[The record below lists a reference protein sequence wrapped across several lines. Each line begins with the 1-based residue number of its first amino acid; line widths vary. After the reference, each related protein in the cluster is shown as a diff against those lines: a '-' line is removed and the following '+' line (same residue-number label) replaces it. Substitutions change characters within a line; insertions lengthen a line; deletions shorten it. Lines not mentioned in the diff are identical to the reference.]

1 MPPYMAYIGMAP
13 PVNPAVAVRESATMA
28 SETIFA
34 RGRAWYGW
42 LAAWGAAALLC
53 GLVSGAMAQ
62 DSRLAQK
69 APEAAE
75 MLAAAQ
81 RQGHVRVIVQ
91 FQLPANPGNIDA
103 MKAQVAAMQDAII
116 SSHLGARVPFERGL
130 TKFEIT
136 PAFAA
141 SVTAAELE
149 ALAADPRVQTINLDR
164 AVPPAA
170 APGAPAPGAGG
181 R

>member
-1 MPPYMAYIGMAP
+1 MG
-13 PVNPAVAVRESATMA
+13 RETV
-28 SETIFA
+28 FR

-42 LAAWGAAALLC
+42 LAARGAAAVLW
-53 GLVSGAMAQ
+53 GLASCAMAETSQ
-62 DSRLAQK
+62 LAQK
-69 APEAAE
+69 APDAAD
-75 MLAAAQ
+75 MLATAQ
-81 RQGHVRVIVQ
+81 RQGSVRVIVQ
-91 FQLPANPGNIDA
+91 FRLPPNPGNIDGV
-103 MKAQVAAMQDAII
+103 KAQVAALQDAII
-116 SSHLGARVPFERGL
+116 AGHLGASPGFERGL

-141 SVTAAELE
+141 NVTAPELE

-170 APGAPAPGAGG
+170 APAGPGQGG

>member
-1 MPPYMAYIGMAP
+1 MG
-13 PVNPAVAVRESATMA
+13 RETV
-28 SETIFA
+28 FR

-42 LAAWGAAALLC
+42 LAARGAAAVLW
-53 GLVSGAMAQ
+53 GLASCAMAETSQ
-62 DSRLAQK
+62 LAQK
-69 APEAAE
+69 APDAAD
-75 MLAAAQ
+75 MLATAQ
-81 RQGHVRVIVQ
+81 RQGSVRVIVQ
-91 FQLPANPGNIDA
+91 FRLPQPPNPGHIDA
-103 MKAQVAAMQDAII
+103 IKAQVAALQDAVIAA
-116 SSHLGARVPFERGL
+116 HLGASPGFERGL

-141 SVTAAELE
+141 NVTAPELE

-170 APGAPAPGAGG
+170 PAGPGQGG

>member
-1 MPPYMAYIGMAP
+1 MG
-13 PVNPAVAVRESATMA
+13 R
-28 SETIFA
+28 ETIFA
-34 RGRAWYGW
+34 LGRAWYGW
-42 LAAWGAAALLC
+42 LAAWGAAAFVC
-53 GLVSGAMAQ
+53 GLALGAMAQ
-62 DSRLAQK
+62 QSQLAQK

-75 MLAAAQ
+75 MLATAQ

-91 FQLPANPGNIDA
+91 FQPSPNPGNIDA
-103 MKAQVAAMQDAII
+103 MKAQVAGMQDAII
-116 SSHLGARVPFERGL
+116 ASHLAANPGFDRHI

-141 SVTAAELE
+141 DVTAAELE
-149 ALAADPRVQTINLDR
+149 ALAADPRVKTINLDR

-170 APGAPAPGAGG
+170 APAAPPAGG

>member
-1 MPPYMAYIGMAP
+1 MGGENI
-13 PVNPAVAVRESATMA
+13 
-28 SETIFA
+28 
-34 RGRAWYGW
+34 RGSGRPWYGW

-53 GLVSGAMAQ
+53 GLAPGAMAQ
-62 DSRLAQK
+62 DPRLAQK

-75 MLAAAQ
+75 MLATAQ

-91 FQLPANPGNIDA
+91 FQPPPNPGNIDA
-103 MKAQVAAMQDAII
+103 MKAQVAATQDAII
-116 SSHLGARVPFERGL
+116 ASHLGANAGFDRHI
-130 TKFEIT
+130 TKFDIT

-141 SVTAAELE
+141 EVTAAELQ
-149 ALAADPRVQTINLDR
+149 ALAADPRVQVINLDR

-170 APGAPAPGAGG
+170 PGAGG

>member
-1 MPPYMAYIGMAP
+1 MGGENI
-13 PVNPAVAVRESATMA
+13 
-28 SETIFA
+28 
-34 RGRAWYGW
+34 RGSGRPWYGW
-42 LAAWGAAALLC
+42 PAAWGAAALLC
-53 GLVSGAMAQ
+53 GLALGAMAQ
-62 DSRLAQK
+62 QSPLAQK

-75 MLAAAQ
+75 MLATAQ

-91 FQLPANPGNIDA
+91 FQAPANAGNIDA
-103 MKAQVAAMQDAII
+103 MKAQVAATQDALI
-116 SSHLGARVPFERGL
+116 SSHLGTSVPFERGL

-141 SVTAAELE
+141 NATAGELQ
-149 ALAADPRVQTINLDR
+149 ALAADPRVTTINLDR

-170 APGAPAPGAGG
+170 APAAPPGG